1 MNKPQKRGKK
11 YRIRW
16 YDYTGMRRS
25 KTFDTYRAAERALT
39 KLQAESQEIQTG
51 VRPVPVPDYTF
62 DQLCDYWVEHRSSR
76 KKSGKDDISIFR
88 RHLRPAFGHLLL
100 RNLTLEKVDDFR
112 RMLCPDER
120 DRPDLDRKR
129 LPKGQVTVKTLH
141 NILTLLI
148 STLNLAMDLRWI
160 PAKPNIKKPK
170 LLPAQFSYIRTR
182 EEITDFLSAALE
194 EDAGV
199 YELYSLAVLTGM
211 RAGEILGLYWNAVD
225 LAGRLITVC
234 RSYNNTTKTDEIRYV
249 PILDP
254 LLPLLKKWKVRCPS
268 NLIVFPSQTGT
279 VQQPSARVLQET
291 LQRVR
296 ERAEIPYRFSFHSL
310 RHTFASHFMMNG
322 GDIYRLQRIL
332 GHKSILM
339 TERYSHLSPTA
350 FASDYGI
357 MGQEPLEKKKPTATV
372 SQLHPGGAPNAN

>member
-1 MNKPQKRGKK
+1 MNKPEKRSGK

-16 YDYTGMRRS
+16 YDHTGKRRS
-25 KTFDTYRAAERALT
+25 KTFETYRAAERALT

-62 DQLCDYWVEHRSSR
+62 NYLCDYWEAHRSTR

-100 RNLTLEKVDDFR
+100 KDLTLERVDEFR
-112 RMLCPDER
+112 KRLCPDER
-120 DRPDLDRKR
+120 DRPDLNRKR
-129 LPKGQVTVKTLH
+129 LPDGQVTVKTLH

-148 STLNLAMDLRWI
+148 STLNLAVDLRWI
-160 PAKPNIKKPK
+160 PAKPNIKKPR

-182 EEITDFLSAALE
+182 EEIAAFLRAARE
-194 EDAGV
+194 EEAGV
-199 YELYSLAVLTGM
+199 YELYSLAVLTGL
-211 RAGEILGLYWNAVD
+211 RAGEILGLHWNAVD
-225 LAGRLITVC
+225 LVGRLITVC
-234 RSYNNTTKTDEIRYV
+234 RSYDKTTKTDEIRYV

-254 LLPLLKKWKVRCPS
+254 LLPLLKEWKLRCPS
-268 NLIVFPSQTGT
+268 SVIVFPSQTGT
-279 VQQPSARVLQET
+279 IQQPSARVLQET

-296 ERAEIPYRFSFHSL
+296 EKAEIPYRFSFHSL
-310 RHTFASHFMMNG
+310 RHTFASHFMMAG

-332 GHKSILM
+332 GHKSIVM

-350 FASDYGI
+350 FSSDYGI
-357 MGQEPLEKKKPTATV
+357 LGNEPLEKKRPTATV
-372 SQLHPGGAPNAN
+372 SPLHPGKSQDAK